1 MYFATDSPNRVVEG
15 TINVSKIQ
23 WNDTAAFSEA
33 QLAHMANI
41 TTGSMSDDAVL
52 AYQKAFTKRMERR
65 VELRDGTSAPLQVPS
80 LQEHVLVGQRWVN
93 DIVTMTDKVFG
104 MDQDPDARRA
114 YFSNQGKATMLRQYA
129 HWIKF
134 AEMGTNSTDQETRGE
149 ESLAG
154 ILDDLSADD
163 TIRDAI
169 LKAVIQYA
177 EDTTVSFIAVPTVD
191 AREENIFPRHP
202 HLLPIDALSTF
213 FTLLRQKLPLI
224 LMR

>member
-1 MYFATDSPNRVVEG
+1 M
-15 TINVSKIQ
+15 
-23 WNDTAAFSEA
+23 
-33 QLAHMANI
+33 
-41 TTGSMSDDAVL
+41 
-52 AYQKAFTKRMERR
+52 
-65 VELRDGTSAPLQVPS
+65 ELRDGTAVTLQVPS
-80 LQEHVLVGQRWVN
+80 LREHVVVGRRWVN

-114 YFSNQGKATMLRQYA
+114 YISNQGKATMLRQYS

-134 AEMGTNSTDQETRGE
+134 AEMRTSSTDQEARDE

-169 LKAVIQYA
+169 LNAVVQYA

-191 AREENIFPRHP
+191 AREENIFLRHP
-202 HLLPIDALSTF
+202 HLLPIDAERTNGLLFELIKRFADRKIYQLFGPSFNEFLANPKEVCDHLEELAREALKSKST
-213 FTLLRQKLPLI
+213 TDQAKVEELERLAQGLTS
-224 LMR
+224 